1 MFMETP
7 DAIVQITAS
16 VLTLCGVMFVALMA
30 KRGLKQGTENLRQTT
45 QINDAVNHSDRTG
58 TERIYDLVLN
68 NSAMAVEFKAS
79 LEKMDKR
86 LDRIEHNCPGCALSH
101 HETEFRH
108 TSLSPGTGEGEDK
121 ISLFPKDLT
130 TTQA

>member
-45 QINDAVNHSDRTG
+45 QINDAVNHTDRTG
-58 TERIYDLVLN
+58 TARLYDLVLGLD
-68 NSAMAVEFKAS
+68 A
-79 LEKMDKR
+79 R
-86 LDRIEHNCPGCALSH
+86 LARIEMNCPGCKLKT

-108 TSLSPGTGEGEDK
+108 TSLSPGLEEGLQAEPEDPSPT
-121 ISLFPKDLT
+121 I
-130 TTQA
+130 